1 MTINEKLLDDTLRFY
16 LVRWLF
22 IIVVNWRRMES
33 NSIRAIR
40 VRDSNSNLDKAKL
53 SRAGIWAL
61 LE

>member
-16 LVRWLF
+16 LVRWPF